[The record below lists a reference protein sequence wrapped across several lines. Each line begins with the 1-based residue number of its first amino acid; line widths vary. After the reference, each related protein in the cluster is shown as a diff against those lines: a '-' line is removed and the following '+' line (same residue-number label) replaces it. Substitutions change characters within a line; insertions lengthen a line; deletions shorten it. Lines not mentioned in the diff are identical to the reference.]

1 MGLIRNEMTII
12 HDWSFERISK
22 LHTNA
27 ITTFTEVSEGDIEIA
42 NMMVCPIITSII
54 NSEYTFIIN
63 GDCSKVGRYTSKK
76 YHEARLKWCE
86 EHKNDAE
93 SIVVINFGEGGGCDI
108 VFDNQKADHYL
119 Q

>member
-1 MGLIRNEMTII
+1 MGIIRNEMTIV
-12 HDWSFERISK
+12 HDWNFERISK

-27 ITTFTEVSEGDIEIA
+27 KIALTELSDIETA
-42 NMMVCPIITSII
+42 KMMISPIITSII

-63 GDCSKVGRYTSKK
+63 GDCSKVGREISKK

-93 SIVVINFGEGGGCDI
+93 SIVVINFGEDGECYI
-108 VFDNQKADHYL
+108 VFDNNKTDHYL

>member
-1 MGLIRNEMTII
+1 MGLIRNEMTIV
-12 HDWSFERISK
+12 HDWNLERISK
-22 LHTNA
+22 LHDNA
-27 ITTFTEVSEGDIEIA
+27 ILTLTEVSGDIEIA
-42 NMMVCPIITSII
+42 KMMISPILTSII

-63 GDCSKVGRYTSKK
+63 GDCSKVGWDTSKK

-86 EHKNDAE
+86 EHKDDTE

>member
-1 MGLIRNEMTII
+1 MGIIRNEMTIV
-12 HDWSFERISK
+12 HDWNLERISK

-27 ITTFTEVSEGDIEIA
+27 KIALTELSDIETA
-42 NMMVCPIITSII
+42 KQMLGPIITSII

-63 GDCSKVGRYTSKK
+63 GDCSKVGRDASKK

-93 SIVVINFGEGGGCDI
+93 SIVVINFGEGCGCGI
-108 VFDNQKADHYL
+108 IFDNQQSDHYL
-119 Q
+119 N

>member
-1 MGLIRNEMTII
+1 MGIIRNEMTIV
-12 HDWSFERISK
+12 HDWNFERITK

-27 ITTFTEVSEGDIEIA
+27 MLALTEVSGGDIYKA
-42 NMMVCPIITSII
+42 KNMVSPIFTSII

-63 GDCSKVGRYTSKK
+63 GDCSKVGWDTSKK

-86 EHKNDAE
+86 EHKDDAE
-93 SIVVINFGEGGGCDI
+93 SIVVINFGEDGGCYI
-108 VFDNQKADHYL
+108 VFDNQKSDHYL